1 MEILRCYGKT
11 SITNLHIPQPN
22 EASVSSAEPFTKTGK
37 PNFLLPS
44 LTLKINFM
52 QKNYILLAGILAIY
66 SCSNDKS
73 GSNNIN
79 KALQD
84 SIQTY
89 LNDYNKK
96 YQQLNTIANETSW
109 LTQTHIVEGDSSN
122 SVANN
127 KAQEALAEFT
137 GSSFNIE
144 KATQYLKQQDNLSQL
159 QGKQLKSILY
169 EAANNPGTLQ
179 EVVKA
184 RIKAET
190 KQTEDLFGF
199 DFKIDGKSVSTNDID
214 EILASEKNMAKR
226 QKAWEASKE
235 VGKGLKTGLMNLRDL
250 RNKTVQ
256 GLGYKDY
263 FEYQVSEYGMTTQ
276 EMIDMLQKFNKE
288 LYPLFRELHTYAR
301 YELAK
306 KFNVKEVPDLIPA
319 HWLPNRWGQDWS
331 SLIEVKGINLDSA
344 LKTKD
349 AEWIVKQGE
358 RFYVSLGFPEL
369 PKTFWEKSDL
379 YPLPKDAKYKKNNH
393 ASAWHMDYDKDV
405 RSLMSVI
412 PNSEWYETSHHELG
426 HIYYYLSYSNP
437 DVPILLREGA
447 NRAYHEAL
455 GTMMGMAAMQ
465 KPFMENLNLIPKGNK
480 SDEMQKLLKEA
491 LNYVVFIP
499 FSTGTMSMFEH
510 DFYANNLPSDQLNKR
525 WWELAAQYQGIAPPT
540 TRGEDYCDAATKP
553 HINDDPAQYYDYA
566 LSSILLFQ
574 LHDHIATTILHQDP
588 HATNYYDNK
597 EVGKFISG
605 IMTPGA
611 SKDWREM
618 LKEKTGS
625 DLSAKAMLDYF
636 SPLMDYLKKENEN
649 RKYTLPEL
657 K

>member
-1 MEILRCYGKT
+1 M
-11 SITNLHIPQPN
+11 
-22 EASVSSAEPFTKTGK
+22 TK
-37 PNFLLPS
+37 N
-44 LTLKINFM
+44 I
-52 QKNYILLAGILAIY
+52 ILLTSLVALF
-66 SCSNDKS
+66 SCGNDKTHNS
-73 GSNNIN
+73 TAD
-79 KALQD
+79 KAIQD
-84 SIQTY
+84 SVQIF
-89 LNDYNKK
+89 LDAYNKE
-96 YQQLNTIANETSW
+96 YQQLNIVANEAAW
-109 LTQTHIVEGDSSN
+109 LTQTRIIEGDSTN
-122 SVANN
+122 AVANN
-127 KAQEALAEFT
+127 KAQEVFAEFS

-144 KATQYLKQQDNLSQL
+144 NATKYLKSQEKL
-159 QGKQLKSILY
+159 TPIQVKQLKSILY
-169 EAANNPGTLQ
+169 KAANNPGTLQ
-179 EVVKA
+179 DVVKA

-199 DFKIDGKSVSTNDID
+199 DFKIDGKSVTTNDID
-214 EILASEKNMAKR
+214 EILASEKNMVKR
-226 QKAWEASKE
+226 QKAWESSKE

-263 FEYQVSEYGMTTQ
+263 FEYQVSDYGMTTE
-276 EMIDMLQKFNKE
+276 EMVDMLQKFNKE

-306 KFNVKEVPDLIPA
+306 KYNVKEVPDLIPA

-331 SLIEVKGINLDSA
+331 SLVDVKGINLDSA

-379 YPLPKDAKYKKNNH
+379 YPLEKDAKYKKNNH

-426 HIYYYLSYSNP
+426 HIYYYLCYSNP
-437 DVPILLREGA
+437 EVPVLLREGA

-455 GTMMGMAAMQ
+455 GSMMGMAAMQ
-465 KPFMENLNLIPKGNK
+465 KPFMENLDLIPKNSK
-480 SDEMQKLLKEA
+480 SDEMQTLLKEA

-510 DFYANNLPSDQLNKR
+510 ELYSKNLPADQLNKR
-525 WWELAAQYQGIAPPT
+525 WWELAAQYQGIAPST
-540 TRGEDYCDAATKP
+540 VRGEEYCDAATKT

-566 LSSILLFQ
+566 LSFVLLFQ
-574 LHDHIATTILHQDP
+574 VHDHIAKNILHQDP
-588 HATNYYDNK
+588 HATNYYGNK
-597 EVGKFISG
+597 EVGKFIAD

-611 SKDWREM
+611 SKDWREV

-625 DLSAKAMLDYF
+625 ELSAKAMLDYF
-636 SPLMDYLKKENEN
+636 SPLMDYLKKENAG

>member
-1 MEILRCYGKT
+1 MKKNLILLTGLVTLFACGNDASNHANTNKAIQDSVQTFLSNYNNKYQEINT
-11 SITNLHIPQPN
+11 ISN
-22 EASVSSAEPFTKTGK
+22 EA
-37 PNFLLPS
+37 
-44 LTLKINFM
+44 
-52 QKNYILLAGILAIY
+52 
-66 SCSNDKS
+66 
-73 GSNNIN
+73 
-79 KALQD
+79 
-84 SIQTY
+84 
-89 LNDYNKK
+89 
-96 YQQLNTIANETSW
+96 SW
-109 LTQTHIVEGDSSN
+109 LTQTKIIKGDSSN
-122 SVANN
+122 AIANN
-127 KAQEALAEFT
+127 KVQEELAAFT
-137 GSSFNIE
+137 GSNFNINN
-144 KATQYLKQQDNLSQL
+144 ATNYLKQQDKLTPL
-159 QGKQLKSILY
+159 QVKQLKSILY
-169 EAANNPGTLQ
+169 KAANNPATLQ
-179 EVVKA
+179 DLVKA

-199 DFKIDGKSVSTNDID
+199 EFKIDGKKVSANDID
-214 EILASEKNMAKR
+214 EKLADEKNLEKR

-235 VGKGLKTGLMNLRDL
+235 VGKGLKNGLMNLRDL

-256 GLGYKDY
+256 GLGYNNY
-263 FEYQVSEYGMTTQ
+263 FEYQVSEYGMTTD
-276 EMIDMLQKFNKE
+276 EMVEMLQKFNKE

-306 KFNVKEVPDLIPA
+306 KYKVKEVPELIPS

-331 SLIEVKGINLDSA
+331 SLVDVEGINLDSA

-369 PKTFWEKSDL
+369 PKSFWEKSDL

-405 RSLMSVI
+405 RSLMSVT

-426 HIYYYLSYSNP
+426 HIYYYLCYSNP
-437 DVPILLREGA
+437 EVPVLLREGA

-455 GTMMGMAAMQ
+455 GSMMGMAAMQ
-465 KPFMENLNLIPKGNK
+465 KPFMENLDLIPKNSK
-480 SDEMQKLLKEA
+480 SDEMQTLLKEA

-510 DFYANNLPSDQLNKR
+510 DLYAKNLPADQLNKR

-540 TRGEDYCDAATKP
+540 IRGEEYCDAATKT

-566 LSSILLFQ
+566 LSFVLLFQ
-574 LHDHIATTILHQDP
+574 LHDHIAKNILHQDP
-588 HATNYYDNK
+588 HNTNYYGNK
-597 EVGKFISG
+597 EVGKFIAD

-611 SKDWREM
+611 SKDWREV

-636 SPLMDYLKKENEN
+636 SPLMDYLKKQNEG
-649 RKYTLPEL
+649 RKYTLAEL

>member
-1 MEILRCYGKT
+1 MKKNIIL
-11 SITNLHIPQPN
+11 ITC
-22 EASVSSAEPFTKTGK
+22 
-37 PNFLLPS
+37 
-44 LTLKINFM
+44 
-52 QKNYILLAGILAIY
+52 LAIFS
-66 SCSNDKS
+66 SCDNNKTVSN
-73 GSNNIN
+73 SNAD

-84 SIQTY
+84 SVQTF
-89 LNDYNKK
+89 LNIYNDK
-96 YQQLNTIANETSW
+96 YKELNIVANETSW
-109 LTQTHIVEGDSSN
+109 LTQTRIVEGDSTN
-122 SVANN
+122 SIANN
-127 KAQEALAEFT
+127 KAQEAYAEYT
-137 GSSFNIE
+137 GSKSVIE
-144 KATQYLKQQDNLSQL
+144 TANKYLSKQDKLPEL
-159 QGKQLKSILY
+159 QVKQLKSILY
-169 EAANNPGTLQ
+169 KAANNPETIQ
-179 EVVKA
+179 DVVKA

-190 KQTEDLFGF
+190 KQTENLFGF

-214 EILASEKNMAKR
+214 ELLSSENNLVKR

-235 VGKGLKTGLMNLRDL
+235 VGTGLKEGLLNLRDL

-256 GLGYKDY
+256 GLGYNDY
-263 FEYQVSEYGMTTQ
+263 FEYQVSDYGMTTQ
-276 EMIDMLQKFNKE
+276 EMVEMLQKFNKE

-301 YELAK
+301 YEFAK
-306 KFNVKEVPDLIPA
+306 KYDVKEIPDLIPS

-331 SLIEVKGINLDSA
+331 SLVDVKGVNLDSA

-369 PKTFWEKSDL
+369 PKVFWEKSDL
-379 YPLPKDAKYKKNNH
+379 YPAPADAAYKKNNH

-455 GTMMGMAAMQ
+455 GSLMGMAAMQ
-465 KPFMENLNLIPKGNK
+465 KPFMENLNLIPKNTK
-480 SDEMQKLLKEA
+480 SDEMQTLLKEA

-510 DFYANNLPSDQLNKR
+510 DFYAKNLPGDQLNKR
-525 WWELAAQYQGIAPPT
+525 WWELAGQYQGIAPPT
-540 TRGEDYCDAATKP
+540 ERDEKYCDAATKT

-566 LSSILLFQ
+566 LSYILLFQ
-574 LHDHIATTILHQDP
+574 VHDHISKNILHQDP
-588 HATNYYDNK
+588 HSTNYFGNK
-597 EVGKFISG
+597 EVGKFISD
-605 IMTPGA
+605 IMSPGA
-611 SKDWREM
+611 SKDWRVV

-625 DLSAKAMLDYF
+625 DLSANAMLDYF
-636 SPLMDYLKKENEN
+636 SPLMAYLKNEN
-649 RKYTLPEL
+649 AGRKYTLPEL